1 MILGRYFGVR
11 RETAGPRVGFKDG
24 EPFVLGR
31 AVGSA
36 FLSALE
42 VANAVSEFRYVARQR
57 SGSQV
62 SGTIAAA
69 STDEAIRLIRERSLF
84 PVRVESAQSFSLP
97 KFGARVRSRVLAKFY
112 SQMADLLRSGVPLLR
127 ALEIL
132 ERQSATPKLSEIL
145 VDIRRQVSDGQSL
158 ADAMARHEAVF
169 GELAISM
176 IRAGQEGGFIE
187 DVFKRIAEFTTRQED
202 LKSEIT
208 GAMAYPFLLLG
219 IGVTIVSVLLVY
231 FVPKFGE
238 IFDRL
243 RERGELPQFTEALLV
258 TSQTLQTYGLYV
270 LAGIVGLAFLIR
282 RQLQTPSGRRWLDT
296 MKLKAPLLGTVFR
309 DLAITRFNRVLG
321 TLRRNGIP
329 ILTALRIAKDSTGNV
344 LMRDAIEQA
353 AENVKAGDKLA
364 TPLRASGV
372 FPTEI
377 VEMIE
382 VAEESN
388 TLEDV
393 LVESADSLENQ
404 TTRQL
409 KLAVRF
415 LEPLMLLVMA
425 AITLVVVVALLLPI
439 FRMSS
444 AL

>member
-1 MILGRYFGVR
+1 M
-11 RETAGPRVGFKDG
+11 
-24 EPFVLGR
+24 
-31 AVGSA
+31 
-36 FLSALE
+36 
-42 VANAVSEFRYVARQR
+42 VSEFTYIARR
-57 SGSQV
+57 RTGDQV
-62 SGTIAAA
+62 RGTIQAA
-69 STDEAIRLIRERSLF
+69 SLDEAARLIREQSLF
-84 PVRVESAQSFSLP
+84 PVKIESAKSLFSLSMGG
-97 KFGARVRSRVLAKFY
+97 KKVRSRVLAKFY
-112 SQMADLLRSGVPLLR
+112 SQMADLLRAGVPLLR

-132 ERQSATPKLSEIL
+132 QRQSTSPVLAEII
-145 VDIRRQVSDGQSL
+145 VDIRRQVADGKTL
-158 ADAMARHEAVF
+158 ADSMARHERVF

-187 DVFKRIAEFTTRQED
+187 DVFKRTAEFTNRQED

-208 GAMAYPFLLLG
+208 GAMAYPILLLG
-219 IGVTIVSVLLVY
+219 IGMMVVGVLLVY
-231 FVPKFGE
+231 FVPKFGQ

-243 RERGELPQFTEALLV
+243 RERGELPAFTEALLA
-258 TSQTLQTYGLYV
+258 TSIGLQQYGVWV
-270 LAGIVGLAFLIR
+270 LAALVGLFFLIR
-282 RQLQTPSGRRWLDT
+282 AQLQTPRGRRLLDT
-296 MKLKAPLLGTVFR
+296 FKMKAPILGTVFR

-344 LMRDAIEQA
+344 LMKEAIDRA

-372 FPTEI
+372 FPSEI

-393 LVESADSLENQ
+393 LIESADSLETQ

-409 KLAVRF
+409 QLAVRF
-415 LEPLMLLVMA
+415 LEPLMLLAMA
-425 AITLVVVVALLLPI
+425 SITLVVVVALLLPI